1 MILAA
6 PTPPPHGAK
15 GGAEC
20 EHRARVLH
28 GGARDGH
35 GVGGGG
41 ARRVF
46 EPELERIGG
55 RWQLAICELHAR
67 VHEEQLAQHPLVV
80 RAVGLGAPRVE
91 LLKRRLELPLHDL
104 AARRTPKR
112 SEHHAFWK
120 VVSENIYSGLVF

>member
-6 PTPPPHGAK
+6 PAPPPHAAK

-28 GGARDGH
+28 GGAPDSH

-80 RAVGLGAPRVE
+80 RAVGLGAPRVD
-91 LLKRRLELPLHDL
+91 LLERRLELPLLQADGRQRR
-104 AARRTPKR
+104 AQSQPVQRAR
-112 SEHHAFWK
+112 
-120 VVSENIYSGLVF
+120 LQ